1 MRAQVTV
8 FNKNFYSM
16 DNGNSGANLLIL
28 GDYIDTGNKIGM
40 SVSEA
45 SIDYS
50 EHPGV
55 SVFPAIYEAD
65 ITFGELKATN
75 GKVRTSM
82 ILRNLKFINEVE
94 VVPKSK

>member
-28 GDYIDTGNKIGM
+28 GDYIETGNKVGM

-45 SIDYS
+45 SIEYS
-50 EHPGV
+50 EHHDV
-55 SVFPAIYEAD
+55 SVFPAVYEAD
-65 ITFGELKATN
+65 ISFGELKASS
-75 GKVRTSM
+75 GKVRTAM
-82 ILRNLKFINEVE
+82 ILKNLKFLHEVD
-94 VVPKSK
+94 VVPKKG